1 MARTVRNPKIDTRTA
16 RLRLA
21 ARAEPYWTVIS
32 AGNALGYRRGA
43 KGGTWI
49 AKFRDEDGKRQLE
62 ALVAGPLDRP
72 FIVLLE
78 QDGAD
83 QADNGLLIGEDADDL
98 GAALDLAVQPFQRI
112 GRVDL
117 RPVVFGEAHKS
128 QHVGFGLVH
137 QGGQLG
143 DLGSDL
149 IGDLTPLAPRGFGIF
164 LGKRGGDEGGDDT
177 TTLLAGVGRHIAHEV
192 HAAALPGGV
201 QHLGHRRL
209 EALHAH
215 PRSPA

>member
-1 MARTVRNPKIDTRTA
+1 MARTVRNPKIDTRSA
-16 RLRLA
+16 RVRLPE
-21 ARAEPYWTVIS
+21 RAEPYWTVIS

-117 RPVVFGEAHKS
+117 GPVV
-128 QHVGFGLVH
+128 
-137 QGGQLG
+137 
-143 DLGSDL
+143 
-149 IGDLTPLAPRGFGIF
+149 PRFREGRL
-164 LGKRGGDEGGDDT
+164 LGKLIKASTSVSASSIRAASLA
-177 TTLLAGVGRHIAHEV
+177 TLGLI
-192 HAAALPGGV
+192 
-201 QHLGHRRL
+201 
-209 EALHAH
+209 
-215 PRSPA
+215 